1 MKNSEFADE
10 FQKRTK
16 KFAIDVIRMYRK
28 LPRTEDA
35 RILGR
40 QLVKS
45 STSVASNYRAA
56 CRARSDAEFYAK
68 ISIVVEEADE
78 SVFWMELLTETGI
91 YAVDESLLKEGTEIL
106 SVVARSR
113 KTVKNKVQKT

>member
-78 SVFWMELLTETGI
+78 SVFWMELLTESGI

>member
-1 MKNSEFADE
+1 MKNSEFADA

-16 KFAIDVIRMYRK
+16 KFAIDVIMMYRQ
-28 LPRTEDA
+28 LPKTDEA

-40 QLVKS
+40 QLLKAA
-45 STSVASNYRAA
+45 TSVASNYRAA
-56 CRARSDAEFYAK
+56 CRARSDNEFFSK

-78 SVFWMELLTETGI
+78 SVFWMELLNESDIYGVDKNLFTE
-91 YAVDESLLKEGTEIL
+91 ANEIL

-113 KTVKNKVQKT
+113 NTLKNKIHS